1 MLNNYLL
8 NNYFSEIGQKL
19 AANIKLTNSANI
31 RSSTSF
37 ITQRCTSFYLRPIT
51 ESDILKYIRQ
61 LNPSKSTGV
70 DGIPIKYIAMSA
82 LIIAP
87 VLTRLY
93 NSCISTGTY
102 PRILKI
108 GQIVPIHK
116 DDAKDQCCN
125 YRPISLLSS
134 FSKIFEKCL
143 YERIYYY
150 LNKNKILTPV
160 QFGFKQNSSTSDAVR
175 QLFDNFAENIDQKK
189 YTCAVF
195 LDLKKAFDIVNHQ
208 ILLAKLEKYGIRGL
222 PLQLFKSYLNNRL
235 QFTVVNNTKSKFN
248 HVTCGVP
255 QGSTLGPLLF
265 LL

>member
-1 MLNNYLL
+1 MANML
-8 NNYFSEIGQKL
+8 NNYFSETGQKL
-19 AANIKLTNSANI
+19 AANIELTNSANI

-37 ITQRCTSFYLRPIT
+37 ITQRCTSLYLQPIT
-51 ESDILKYIRQ
+51 ESDILKHIRQ
-61 LNPSKSTGV
+61 LNPSKSTGP

-102 PRILKI
+102 PKFLKI

-116 DDAKDQCCN
+116 GDAKDQCCN

-143 YERIYYY
+143 YERIYSY

-160 QFGFKQNSSTSDAVR
+160 QFGFKQNSSTLDAVR
-175 QLFDNFAENIDQKK
+175 QLFDNFAENIDKK
-189 YTCAVF
+189 
-195 LDLKKAFDIVNHQ
+195 K
-208 ILLAKLEKYGIRGL
+208 
-222 PLQLFKSYLNNRL
+222 
-235 QFTVVNNTKSKFN
+235 
-248 HVTCGVP
+248 
-255 QGSTLGPLLF
+255 
-265 LL
+265 